1 MEIPQ
6 EFKRFT
12 RCFLQGSDEEATD
25 EQDWISRALKL
36 NTPQQRAVVK
46 RFLSELLNS
55 NADDEELERV
65 WNSGSPSY
73 AVHRH
78 HIRSFLN
85 TIRDMIDQRNPSE
98 GRRLG

>member
-1 MEIPQ
+1 VEIPD

-25 EQDWISRALKL
+25 ERDWIARALKL

-55 NADDEELERV
+55 SADDEELERV

-73 AVHRH
+73 GIQRD

-85 TIRDMIDQRNPSE
+85 MIREMID
-98 GRRLG
+98 